1 MNAINMKQL
10 FEKLSRDGFVVERH
24 EEDNSFRVDGDQYV
38 LSVAFNER
46 NYCSN
51 RGVDF
56 GWAVENAEVAIWE
69 RNPPYLSVDG
79 PAGGVWAWQSVEQIE
94 HLISQYVGVPS

>member
-1 MNAINMKQL
+1 MNMKQL
-10 FEKLSRDGFVVERH
+10 FEKLSRDGYVVERH
-24 EEDNSFRVDGDQYV
+24 DEIGSFRVDGDQYAM
-38 LSVAFNER
+38 SISFQER

-56 GWAVENAEVAIWE
+56 GWAVENAEVHIWE

-79 PAGGVWAWQSVEQIE
+79 PASGVWGWQSAADIE
-94 HLISQYVGVPS
+94 LLIERYIGAPS